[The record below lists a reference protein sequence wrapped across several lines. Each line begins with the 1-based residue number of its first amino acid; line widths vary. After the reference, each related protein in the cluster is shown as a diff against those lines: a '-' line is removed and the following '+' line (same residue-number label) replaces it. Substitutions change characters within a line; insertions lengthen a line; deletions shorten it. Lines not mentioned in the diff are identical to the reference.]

1 MFNEEECAMD
11 SEHETKV
18 IEKKDAKAYRTAGVA
33 YFPVAAMFAV
43 YVVLCMVIAVR
54 MWNVTTDA
62 SGYGEYFI
70 VWFVVFVLGKF
81 YLFGAVMFAVV
92 CALLGALLVWAG
104 IALIKNAKNPDKL
117 RTVKKAMDVFAI
129 ALAILLISAIPFIL
143 GVCRTVLRPME
154 EWKGFLLYGLMP
166 FATSLVCVVLNR
178 IAAHRFKTS
187 NFVL

>member
-1 MFNEEECAMD
+1 MD
-11 SEHETKV
+11 SEHDTKV

-43 YVVLCMVIAVR
+43 YVVLCLIFAAR
-54 MWNVTTDA
+54 MWDVSTDP

-70 VWFVVFVLGKF
+70 VWFIVYFLKKF

-92 CALLGALLVWAG
+92 CALLGALFVWAG
-104 IALIKNAKNPDKL
+104 IVLIKNAKDLDKL
-117 RTVKKAMDVFAI
+117 RTLKKAMDVFAI
-129 ALAILLISAIPFIL
+129 ALAILIMSAIPFIL
-143 GVCRTVLRPME
+143 GICRTVVRPLT

-178 IAAHRFKTS
+178 IAARRFKMS